1 MKKQL
6 TPLMFALMLAFG
18 ASSAM
23 AQGAP
28 NQGAPNQGA
37 PNQGAT
43 GAPPAAQPAPT
54 QKSFSDEEIQQFAD
68 VQPEIESIRSE
79 YSERLQDVPDPEQA
93 ATLQNEAV
101 EKMVE
106 TVKEEGLDVETYN
119 SIAIALQSDTELR
132 ERVESA
138 MN

>member
-18 ASSAM
+18 ASTAM
-23 AQGAP
+23 AQGTPAQ
-28 NQGAPNQGA
+28 NG
-37 PNQGAT
+37 T
-43 GAPPAAQPAPT
+43 GAQGTASMPQPQQT
-54 QKSFSDEEIQQFAD
+54 SFSDEEIQKFAD
-68 VQPEIESIRSE
+68 VQPEIEAIRSE
-79 YSERLQDVPDPEQA
+79 YSERLQDVSDPQQA

-106 TVKEEGLDVETYN
+106 SVNEEGLEVETYN

-132 ERVESA
+132 QRVESA

>member
-6 TPLMFALMLAFG
+6 TPLMFGLMLAFG
-18 ASSAM
+18 ASTAM

-28 NQGAPNQGA
+28 NQGAA
-37 PNQGAT
+37 
-43 GAPPAAQPAPT
+43 GAPPAAQPAPA
-54 QKSFSDEEIQQFAD
+54 QKSFSDEEIQKFAD
-68 VQPEIESIRSE
+68 VQPEIEAIRSE
-79 YSERLQDVPDPEQA
+79 YSERLQDVSDPEQA

-106 TVKEEGLDVETYN
+106 SVNQEGLEVETYN
-119 SIAIALQSDTELR
+119 SIAIALQSDTDLR
-132 ERVESA
+132 ERVENA